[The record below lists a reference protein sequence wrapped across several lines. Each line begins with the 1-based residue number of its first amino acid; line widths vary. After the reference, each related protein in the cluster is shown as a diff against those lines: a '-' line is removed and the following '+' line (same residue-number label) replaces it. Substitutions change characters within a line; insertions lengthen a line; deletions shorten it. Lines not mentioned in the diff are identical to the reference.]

1 MDCFN
6 KILIRAGADVASI
19 PQKLSGLVGAIAL
32 LSVAGAAHA
41 GSVCRGS
48 APEVG
53 AEIRGPVLQVL
64 DSERLCVALG
74 ATPDQWVEVALAPEP
89 LQKTS
94 AHPANRGSL
103 MAVAFAQNITCRI
116 VGAEGGLPV
125 AACRLDDQSVRAL
138 TREPAAYVA
147 GQAWR

>member
-1 MDCFN
+1 MAAMT
-6 KILIRAGADVASI
+6 LIG
-19 PQKLSGLVGAIAL
+19 
-32 LSVAGAAHA
+32 VAGAANA
-41 GSVCRGS
+41 ETLCRGS
-48 APEVG
+48 APVVG
-53 AEIRGPVLQVL
+53 AEIHGPVLQVL

-89 LQKTS
+89 LQKTA

-103 MAVAFAQNITCRI
+103 MAVAFAQTLTCRI
-116 VGAEGGLPV
+116 VDRSGVLPV

-138 TREPAAYVA
+138 TREPAAYAA

>member
-1 MDCFN
+1 M
-6 KILIRAGADVASI
+6 AST
-19 PQKLSGLVGAIAL
+19 PQKLSGLIGAIAL
-32 LSVAGAAHA
+32 LSFAGAAHA
-41 GSVCRGS
+41 ETVCQGS
-48 APEVG
+48 APDVG
-53 AEIRGPVLQVL
+53 AEIHGPVLQVL

-89 LQKTS
+89 LQKTA
-94 AHPANRGSL
+94 AHPASRGSL

-116 VGAEGGLPV
+116 VDVAGGLPL

>member
-1 MDCFN
+1 MAR
-6 KILIRAGADVASI
+6 LLQGLSGPAGAF
-19 PQKLSGLVGAIAL
+19 AL
-32 LSVAGAAHA
+32 LALAGAARAEAPCA
-41 GSVCRGS
+41 GP
-48 APEVG
+48 APGVG
-53 AEIRGPVLQVL
+53 AEIHGPVLQVL

-74 ATPDQWVEVALAPEP
+74 AAPDQWVEVRLAPEP

-94 AHPANRGSL
+94 AYPANRGSL
-103 MAVAFAQNITCRI
+103 MAVAFARNITCRI

-125 AACRLDDQSVRAL
+125 AACRLDDRSVRAL

>member
-1 MDCFN
+1 M
-6 KILIRAGADVASI
+6 AST
-19 PQKLSGLVGAIAL
+19 PQKLSGLIGAIAL
-32 LSVAGAAHA
+32 LSFAGAAHA
-41 GSVCRGS
+41 ERVCQGS
-48 APEVG
+48 APDVG
-53 AEIRGPVLQVL
+53 AEIHGPVLQVL

-89 LQKTS
+89 LQKTA
-94 AHPANRGSL
+94 AHPASRGSL
-103 MAVAFAQNITCRI
+103 MAVAFAQTITCRI
-116 VGAEGGLPV
+116 VDVAGGLPV

>member
-1 MDCFN
+1 MAA
-6 KILIRAGADVASI
+6 LGA
-19 PQKLSGLVGAIAL
+19 
-32 LSVAGAAHA
+32 AGAAQA
-41 GSVCRGS
+41 QTPCQGSIPV
-48 APEVG
+48 VG
-53 AEIRGPVLQVL
+53 AEIHGPVLQVL

-89 LQKTS
+89 LQKTA

-116 VGAEGGLPV
+116 VDVADGLPV
-125 AACRLDDQSVRAL
+125 AACRLDDRSVRAL

>member
-1 MDCFN
+1 MA
-6 KILIRAGADVASI
+6 LIGM
-19 PQKLSGLVGAIAL
+19 
-32 LSVAGAAHA
+32 AGAAHA
-41 GSVCRGS
+41 ETPCQGSTPV
-48 APEVG
+48 VG

-89 LQKTS
+89 LQKTA

-103 MAVAFAQNITCRI
+103 MAVAFAQNITCKI
-116 VGAEGGLPV
+116 VDIAGGLPV

>member
-1 MDCFN
+1 MTQ
-6 KILIRAGADVASI
+6 ILQRLCGLTGA
-19 PQKLSGLVGAIAL
+19 LAL
-32 LSVAGAAHA
+32 TTFAGAAHA
-41 GSVCRGS
+41 QTPCQGS
-48 APEVG
+48 APAVG
-53 AEIRGPVLQVL
+53 AEIRGPVLEVL

-103 MAVAFAQNITCRI
+103 MAVAFAQNVTCQI
-116 VGAEGGLPV
+116 VDMAAGLPV
-125 AACRLDDQSVRAL
+125 AACRLDDLSVRAL
-138 TREPAAYVA
+138 TREPAAYTA

>member
-1 MDCFN
+1 M
-6 KILIRAGADVASI
+6 ASTL
-19 PQKLSGLVGAIAL
+19 QKLSGLVGAFTL
-32 LSVAGAAHA
+32 LGFATAANA
-41 GSVCRGS
+41 ENVCQGS
-48 APEVG
+48 APALG

-89 LQKTS
+89 LQKTA

-103 MAVAFAQNITCRI
+103 MAVAFAQNVTCRI
-116 VGAEGGLPV
+116 VDRSAGLPV
-125 AACRLDDQSVRAL
+125 AACKLDDQSVRAL
-138 TREPAAYVA
+138 TREPAAYTA

>member
-1 MDCFN
+1 M
-6 KILIRAGADVASI
+6 AST
-19 PQKLSGLVGAIAL
+19 PQKLSGLIGACAL
-32 LSVAGAAHA
+32 LGFAGAAHA
-41 GSVCRGS
+41 ETVCQGA
-48 APEVG
+48 APVVG

-89 LQKTS
+89 LQNTS

-103 MAVAFAQNITCRI
+103 MAVAFAQNITCKI
-116 VGAEGGLPV
+116 VDVTGGLPV

-138 TREPAAYVA
+138 TREPAAYTA